1 MMEQKFIEED
11 THITNEHQ
19 NYNVTTL
26 IQYANKLFRV
36 YTHIDNSYEF
46 QSHGKLEYFNGSDF
60 ITISTFNHKEIMY
73 PICSE
78 CKEINDFESGSGQY
92 FCRSC
97 GRCDEFVYEPKRSE
111 GFKENYR
118 KMIETYEKFMPR
130 NRNEN

>member
-1 MMEQKFIEED
+1 MEWKFIEED

-60 ITISTFNHKEIMY
+60 ITISTFSHA
-73 PICSE
+73 
-78 CKEINDFESGSGQY
+78 EINHSLESMLSHY
-92 FCRSC
+92 NPCRS
-97 GRCDEFVYEPKRSE
+97 EE
-111 GFKENYR
+111 FKEKYR
-118 KMIETYEKFMPR
+118 KLIETYEKFMPH
-130 NRNEN
+130 EESK